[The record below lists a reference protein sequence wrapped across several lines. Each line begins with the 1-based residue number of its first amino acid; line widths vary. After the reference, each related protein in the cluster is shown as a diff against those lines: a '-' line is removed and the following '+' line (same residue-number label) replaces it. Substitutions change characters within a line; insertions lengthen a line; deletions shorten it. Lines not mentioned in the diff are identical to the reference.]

1 MAHRCASPSGPPWGA
16 WFFPCRGVMG
26 AAALRRGSPSSGPHP
41 LSVLPAPFSFSGILM
56 GCLSF
61 PSPLGLSLPLALFI
75 SAHHHPHPPQS
86 LSSQSSFT
94 ACLTP
99 CPALRQSLTPCLPSA
114 SAWPSRPAPGCLP
127 RPQCPYPPCSDQS
140 ASQEWAPGVRDR
152 KSRLGA
158 GCGPCSMKESD
169 LKPGRPG
176 QAEAKNFSLNR
187 RAGYLV

>member
-1 MAHRCASPSGPPWGA
+1 MDLQLPVQSRGSSGVDCGSGEKAWGAHVRQARGAAGKQMAYRCASPSGPPWGA

-26 AAALRRGSPSSGPHP
+26 AAALRRGNPSSGPHP

-61 PSPLGLSLPLALFI
+61 PSPLCLSLPLALFI

-94 ACLTP
+94 ACLTS

-140 ASQEWAPGVRDR
+140 ASQ
-152 KSRLGA
+152 S
-158 GCGPCSMKESD
+158 GPLE
-169 LKPGRPG
+169 
-176 QAEAKNFSLNR
+176 
-187 RAGYLV
+187 